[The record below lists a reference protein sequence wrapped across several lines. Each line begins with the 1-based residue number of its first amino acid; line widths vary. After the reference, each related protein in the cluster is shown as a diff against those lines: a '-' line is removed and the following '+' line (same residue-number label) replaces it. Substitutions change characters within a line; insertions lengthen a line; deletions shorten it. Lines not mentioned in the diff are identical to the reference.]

1 MDGDLSK
8 KLDDLLNSPDSMA
21 KITQA
26 MAALGLPSLSV
37 SPPATRPTSAP
48 AESATC
54 SPLPDLSALLGMAP
68 LLSSLGKDDRD
79 TILLKALRPYLHGER
94 EKKLDDS
101 VKLMQLL
108 KLLPILREGGIFK

>member
-26 MAALGLPSLSV
+26 MAALGLPSLSE
-37 SPPATRPTSAP
+37 SPPATRPPSAP
-48 AESATC
+48 AESAA

-79 TILLKALRPYLHGER
+79 TVLLKALRPYLHGER

>member
-26 MAALGLPSLSV
+26 MTALGLPSASE
-37 SPPATRPTSAP
+37 SPPAPSEPTA
-48 AESATC
+48 
-54 SPLPDLSALLGMAP
+54 SPLPDLSGLLGMAP

-79 TILLKALRPYLHGER
+79 TLLLKALRPYLHGER

-108 KLLPILREGGIFK
+108 KLLPILQEGGIFK